1 MKEIHSKS
9 QRRERITRINSKVG
23 RDINRS
29 IILNTIRRHQP
40 ISRAEISEITLLNK
54 STVSDIVTLLLE
66 EDLLVE
72 SADRGGGVGRTRVNL
87 SIKNGKH
94 FVAAISVDAPV
105 TQVAIV
111 DIDGTIMARE
121 EVPTKPSSPADL
133 ISLCMERI
141 HAMRSALGPHRLRG
155 LGVSVAG
162 IVDAGRSKVI
172 HAANLGWTD
181 EDLGAELRSH
191 APEVEFI
198 SIENDAKSAVLAEML
213 LGKHTLTSS
222 NLIFLLL
229 GAGIGAGIAIHGRIL
244 SGTSHAAGEVGHMT
258 VVEGGDP
265 CQCGNA
271 GCWELYASERAPVR
285 WYAEAKNGT
294 VTKDQRVAN
303 VYQAARGNDKDAV
316 NALHRWA
323 EHIGVGIGDMI
334 SILDPEAV
342 IVGGSITQVW
352 DLVQDE
358 ITQAAHGRGTF
369 ARQRTAAVYPTS
381 LSDSPALVG
390 AAALS
395 IRRIFADFGLSG

>member
-1 MKEIHSKS
+1 MKETQSKS
-9 QRRERITRINSKVG
+9 HRRERITRINSKVG

-40 ISRAEISEITLLNK
+40 ISRAEISEITMLNK
-54 STVSDIVTLLLE
+54 STVSDIVSLLLG

-72 SADRGGGVGRTRVNL
+72 SADRGGSVGRTRVNL
-87 SIKNGKH
+87 SIKQGKH
-94 FVAAISVDAPV
+94 FVAAISLDAPV
-105 TQVAIV
+105 TRVAIV
-111 DIDGTIMARE
+111 DIDGTVKARE
-121 EVPTKPSSPADL
+121 EIPTKPSPPSEL
-133 ISLCMERI
+133 VSLCMERI
-141 HAMRSALGPHRLRG
+141 QVMRSALGPHKLRG

-162 IVDAGRSKVI
+162 IVDAARTKVI

-181 EDLGAELRSH
+181 EDLGSELRAH

-285 WYAEAKNGT
+285 WFAEAKNGAAQEGQT
-294 VTKDQRVAN
+294 VTD
-303 VYQAARGNDKDAV
+303 VYRAARTNDKDAV

-352 DLVQDE
+352 DLVRDE

-369 ARQRTAAVYPTS
+369 ARQRTAAVHPTS